1 MPPDIHTLTQLKS
14 LIIKGEGEKV
24 DFKQKI
30 SQPYKIAKTI
40 SAFANSKGGV
50 LLVGVKDNKII
61 SGADP
66 EEEKYLLETAADFYC
81 DPPIHL
87 TYQEIEDEEEGKT
100 VLIVRI
106 KESTEKPHF
115 VRDKNNKLHAYIRQ
129 KDKCVPAGKTMLEL
143 MKKGKLA
150 EKVKNGK
157 TVPIPLTSF
166 NERKLLAY
174 LIKHERITLKQYMQ
188 IVNISRRRA
197 SRILTD
203 LTLNGVIRLHEHE
216 KEAYYTL

>member
-1 MPPDIHTLTQLKS
+1 MPPNIITLTQLKS

-50 LLVGVKDNKII
+50 LLVGVKDDKTI

-66 EEEKYLLETAADFYC
+66 EEEKYMLETAADFYC
-81 DPPIHL
+81 DPPVHL
-87 TYQEIEDEEEGKT
+87 SYKEIEDEEEGKT
-100 VLIVRI
+100 VLIVRVQ
-106 KESTEKPHF
+106 ESTDKPHY
-115 VRDKNNKLHAYIRQ
+115 VRDKNDKLHAYIRQ
-129 KDKCVPAGKTMLEL
+129 KDKCIPAGKTMVEL
-143 MKKGKLA
+143 MKKGKVA
-150 EKVKNGK
+150 AKARNGK
-157 TVPIPLTSF
+157 TVSIPLTSF

-174 LIKHERITLKQYMQ
+174 LRKHERITLKQYTQ

-216 KEAYYTL
+216 KEDYYTL